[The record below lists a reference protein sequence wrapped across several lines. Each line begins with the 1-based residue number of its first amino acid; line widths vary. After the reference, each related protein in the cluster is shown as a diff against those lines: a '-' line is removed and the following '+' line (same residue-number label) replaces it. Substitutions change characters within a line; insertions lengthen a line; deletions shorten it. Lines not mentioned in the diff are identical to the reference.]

1 MGQARQRFVS
11 RKSLEIDCV
20 LTWKKQIRR
29 FQTLISLMLSS
40 QTKDTVNAVAMKRLQ
55 TELPGGL
62 CLESI
67 LDVEPKRLDELI
79 RVVSYPTSSRHCS
92 H

>member
-1 MGQARQRFVS
+1 
-11 RKSLEIDCV
+11 
-20 LTWKKQIRR
+20 
-29 FQTLISLMLSS
+29 MLSS

-67 LDVEPKRLDELI
+67 LKVEPKKLDELI
-79 RVVSYPTSSRHCS
+79 RVVSS
-92 H
+92 HQSLVSAIVEKFV

>member
-1 MGQARQRFVS
+1 M
-11 RKSLEIDCV
+11 
-20 LTWKKQIRR
+20 KQIRR

-40 QTKDTVNAVAMKRLQ
+40 QTKDTVNAVAMNRLQ

-67 LDVEPKRLDELI
+67 LEVEPKRLDELI
-79 RVVSYPTSSRHCS
+79 RVVSS
-92 H
+92 HRPPVGAIIKKFV